1 MQEMS
6 FRGLKVPPSSDELF
20 ERAVRACR
28 EASQAGGRS
37 SLDRAKKRYIRCV
50 RSSSSLVV
58 SSLREIYKT
67 SPYIERLHPFYRELC
82 SIAFDVDTY
91 RLCLSR
97 VRSVER
103 IVRRVALD
111 SIQGVKAAT
120 EKKEAVRARRSFFG
134 RLGSLLESLDD
145 CLKLLREAALRMKEF
160 PEVNTEV
167 PSVII
172 AGAPNVGKSSLL
184 RALTRAKPEVKP
196 YPFTTKSL
204 ILGMLDLGVVS
215 VQLIDTPGLLDTP
228 LEEKSK
234 IERQAILALRH
245 LGDAVVF
252 VADPTE
258 TCGFPL
264 DFQRKVFVQ
273 VADLVKGAPVLL
285 VANKLDIAS
294 EEHLRA
300 FEEAFENPEY
310 LAVSAEKKI
319 NLDKL
324 VDKLRLRLRSSAKWG
339 SLFPSS

>member
-1 MQEMS
+1 MG
-6 FRGLKVPPSSDELF
+6 FRHIRTPPSSDELF

-37 SLDRAKKRYIRCV
+37 RLEKVKRRHLRCV
-50 RSSSSLVV
+50 KSSSSLVV
-58 SSLREIYKT
+58 SSLREVYRT

-82 SIAFDVDTY
+82 SIAFDVNTY

-103 IVRRVALD
+103 IVRKIALESLR
-111 SIQGVKAAT
+111 SINAAT
-120 EKKEAVRARRSFFG
+120 ETREVIRARRGFFG
-134 RLGSLLESLDD
+134 RLGSLLESLEE
-145 CLKLLREAALRMKEF
+145 CLMLLREAASAMRKF

-204 ILGMLDLGVVS
+204 ILGVLELERVG

-228 LEEKSK
+228 LEEKSG

-245 LGDAVVF
+245 LSDAVVF

-264 DFQRKVFVQ
+264 DFQQKVFVQ
-273 VADLVKGAPVLL
+273 VVNLVKGSPVLL

-294 EEHLRA
+294 EEHLRT
-300 FEEAFENPEY
+300 FESIFEHTEY
-310 LAVSAEKKI
+310 LAISAEKRI

-324 VDKLRLRLRSSAKWG
+324 VDKLHSCLRGSTKWRN
-339 SLFPSS
+339 LLPST